1 MLWCFKI
8 YKSWSHWLDILVG
21 IQLFLWLRSKESL
34 RKHEIPIGDTPFRV
48 LPKPWT
54 YFNKNKWLK
63 QTVLSQ
69 SLPDPTKKNTATKA
83 TTLRHATIPNTRM
96 NEVKLPR
103 LQSILANQPLEGCQ
117 SALHSYEGPTW
128 TTKKNI
134 LTFQYT
140 GWFIGIL
147 MMAIAI
153 PI

>member
-1 MLWCFKI
+1 MIIKHVTLHQNWRHKRD
-8 YKSWSHWLDILVG
+8 KKRGTSETK
-21 IQLFLWLRSKESL
+21 RESQA
-34 RKHEIPIGDTPFRV
+34 RYRPFRV

-54 YFNKNKWLK
+54 YFNKNKWWK

-69 SLPDPTKKNTATKA
+69 SLPDPEQKKTATKA

-117 SALHSYEGPTW
+117 SALHSYEGPTS
-128 TTKKNI
+128 TAKKNI

-147 MMAIAI
+147 IMVIAI